1 MTDWYANG
9 ISIASLGTTIVLG
22 VLQLRKG
29 GERRAAPPEWPDD
42 PGGPLPEVPPAGGGR
57 PFPRGGAA
65 FPPDRPPPGHGP
77 FPFPP
82 SPPEPPGPDSAPSPP
97 PPPPRSPRWP
107 ASPRRAFRYAM
118 STTAVAVALFQF
130 LSISPAV
137 QSAVAIGLLAA
148 VLAVWPARRSRGGTS
163 DRLTG
168 LLLLLVGLASSMA
181 VLAVPLDPILRLPQ
195 VVVAL
200 IVPWFLLSRLTDRG
214 PAWPPDERD

>member
-1 MTDWYANG
+1 
-9 ISIASLGTTIVLG
+9 
-22 VLQLRKG
+22 
-29 GERRAAPPEWPDD
+29 
-42 PGGPLPEVPPAGGGR
+42 
-57 PFPRGGAA
+57 
-65 FPPDRPPPGHGP
+65 
-77 FPFPP
+77 
-82 SPPEPPGPDSAPSPP
+82 
-97 PPPPRSPRWP
+97 
-107 ASPRRAFRYAM
+107 M